1 MAAKK
6 SGHGNAHVPRRW
18 HEQRWLTDVVVRA
31 ENIDWD
37 QPRSGQTIGPIGT
50 EATLEVNWA
59 KARIRKFDDI
69 APAFIAAAERRERMA
84 AEAAAQGHVATAA
97 ENHYA
102 AAILYTPAVWAITD
116 DGDWLRQLYMRINAN
131 YAAWMKHAPHKVE
144 RIELPFGSGKL
155 PAYWHLPPGYSGGRL
170 PTVLAS
176 GGMDTDRKS
185 TRLNSSH

>member
-1 MAAKK
+1 MTSSKK
-6 SGHGNAHVPRRW
+6 PPSPRRW

-37 QPRSGQTIGPIGT
+37 QPRSGQTISPIGS

-59 KARIRKFDDI
+59 KARIRKYDDI

-84 AEAAAQGHVATAA
+84 EEATARGHLVSAA

-116 DGDWLRQLYMRINAN
+116 DDVWLR
-131 YAAWMKHAPHKVE
+131 
-144 RIELPFGSGKL
+144 
-155 PAYWHLPPGYSGGRL
+155 RL
-170 PTVLAS
+170 
-176 GGMDTDRKS
+176 
-185 TRLNSSH
+185 

>member
-1 MAAKK
+1 MAGKDERA
-6 SGHGNAHVPRRW
+6 HGPRRW

-59 KARIRKFDDI
+59 KARIRKYDDI
-69 APAFIAAAERRERMA
+69 APAFIAAAERRERA
-84 AEAAAQGHVATAA
+84 AEEAEQRGHAVTAA

-116 DGDWLRQLYMRINAN
+116 DDDWLRRLYVRINAN
-131 YAAWMKHAPHKVE
+131 YAAWIKHAPHKVE
-144 RIELPFGSGKL
+144 RIELPFGGGKL
-155 PAYWHLPPGYSGGRL
+155 PA
-170 PTVLAS
+170 
-176 GGMDTDRKS
+176 
-185 TRLNSSH
+185 